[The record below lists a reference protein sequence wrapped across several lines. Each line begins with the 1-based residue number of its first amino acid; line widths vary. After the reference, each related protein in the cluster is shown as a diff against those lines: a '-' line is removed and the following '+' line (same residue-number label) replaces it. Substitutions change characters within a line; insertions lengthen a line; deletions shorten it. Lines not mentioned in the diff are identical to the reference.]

1 MKALILFTVVIYFSI
16 AATAKSGEVNI
27 SLLDDGGKSLNGFY
41 GCEWRMMNEDGT
53 PHHSNP
59 MYGTSFKGNL
69 KDGTRWFVSVNCGNT
84 GSGSHQI
91 ISSKN
96 KESYIIQLHQFK

>member
-1 MKALILFTVVIYFSI
+1 MNNKLLVLIGTLLTSAVNAGEISI
-16 AATAKSGEVNI
+16 NLHDA
-27 SLLDDGGKSLNGFY
+27 NGQNLKGYY

-53 PHHSNP
+53 PHPSNP
-59 MYGTSFKGNL
+59 MYGTAYKGIL
-69 KDGTRWFVSVNCGNT
+69 KNGTRWIVSVNCGDI

-96 KESYIIQLHQFK
+96 KESYIIQLHKFK